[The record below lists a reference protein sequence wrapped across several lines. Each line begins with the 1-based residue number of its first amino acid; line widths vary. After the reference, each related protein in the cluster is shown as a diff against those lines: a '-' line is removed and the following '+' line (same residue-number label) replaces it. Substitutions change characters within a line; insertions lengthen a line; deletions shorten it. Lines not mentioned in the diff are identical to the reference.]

1 MSDILDVETIKK
13 EAETTKESLE
23 IRRDRKPP
31 MCQRITMS
39 VSALLNYCER
49 ALFLCNEIEKLE
61 NEIKE
66 TKRLLEQ

>member
-1 MSDILDVETIKK
+1 MSDELNVETIKK
-13 EAETTKESLE
+13 EAETTKKYLE

-31 MCQRITMS
+31 MCQRKTIS
-39 VSALLNYCER
+39 VSALLNYCNR
-49 ALFLCNEIEKLE
+49 TLFLCNEIEKLE